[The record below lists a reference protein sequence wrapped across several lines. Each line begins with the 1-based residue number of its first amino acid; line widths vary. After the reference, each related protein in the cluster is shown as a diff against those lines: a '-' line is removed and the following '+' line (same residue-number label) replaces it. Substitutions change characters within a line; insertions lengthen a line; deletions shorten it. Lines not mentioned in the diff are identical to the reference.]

1 MTFLFD
7 KPIFGPIHS
16 RRLGVSLGVNLL
28 PTTRKVCSFDC
39 LYCECGSLHSELN
52 TLSELPSRELIR
64 SCLHDK
70 LKTMTDNNMLPDV
83 ITFAGNG
90 EPTLHP
96 DFKCIIDDTIALKDE
111 FAPNAKVAVL
121 SNATQLH
128 REDVINALK
137 KINDCILKIDAGDE
151 ETIKMLDQPNG
162 DYSLNST
169 INNITKIG
177 SNLVIQTM
185 FVKWRLNDK
194 EYNNADDKHVKQW
207 LDVIKRINPP
217 RVMIYT
223 IDRDTPLQTMWK
235 TPKERLDEIATLAKM
250 FVPSVSIS
258 Y

>member
-1 MTFLFD
+1 
-7 KPIFGPIHS
+7 
-16 RRLGVSLGVNLL
+16 
-28 PTTRKVCSFDC
+28 
-39 LYCECGSLHSELN
+39 
-52 TLSELPSRELIR
+52 
-64 SCLHDK
+64 
-70 LKTMTDNNMLPDV
+70 
-83 ITFAGNG
+83 
-90 EPTLHP
+90 
-96 DFKCIIDDTIALKDE
+96 
-111 FAPNAKVAVL
+111 
-121 SNATQLH
+121 
-128 REDVINALK
+128 
-137 KINDCILKIDAGDE
+137 
-151 ETIKMLDQPNG
+151 MLDQPNG

-235 TPKERLDEIATLAKM
+235 TPKERLDEIATLAKI